1 MIAGYQKNNR
11 YKIEKKDTKKMR
23 LIQNFVD
30 VLTTRDFAKEVR
42 FFSLI
47 DYISNKIELLRF
59 DVYQNNR
66 KIEVQRIK
74 NNCILQVVQSIS
86 MIVCLMYTTSLIFQE
101 RTSIGSFILVYN
113 GLKCVTQNIDVFA
126 YNLKNIDDFYLY
138 VKDLFD
144 FMSIEENPCEDI
156 EKLDEIKD
164 IELKNVSFKYP
175 NSEIRTIKSI
185 SAHFYKGEK
194 IAIVGENGSGKS
206 TLINLLV
213 GFFKPSEGEML
224 INGQK
229 LQNVLQQ
236 YLSLTV
242 CLLQNYVKYQFSA
255 EDNII
260 IGNGGIQDKTIKN
273 NVTLE
278 EIIKQLPNG
287 IMTMLGQLD
296 DDGIDLSGGEWQQ
309 IALLR
314 AFYKEIFDLVI
325 LDEPFSNVD
334 PIKSEEILNEIFE
347 KAKDKLFI
355 LITHNMG
362 HAKKCD
368 RIIVLKEGEIIEEG
382 THKMLMEKKEYYF
395 ELYQSQKRQY
405 SR

>member
-1 MIAGYQKNNR
+1 
-11 YKIEKKDTKKMR
+11 MR

-164 IELKNVSFKYP
+164 IEP
-175 NSEIRTIKSI
+175 N
-185 SAHFYKGEK
+185 
-194 IAIVGENGSGKS
+194 
-206 TLINLLV
+206 
-213 GFFKPSEGEML
+213 
-224 INGQK
+224 
-229 LQNVLQQ
+229 
-236 YLSLTV
+236 
-242 CLLQNYVKYQFSA
+242 
-255 EDNII
+255 
-260 IGNGGIQDKTIKN
+260 
-273 NVTLE
+273 
-278 EIIKQLPNG
+278 LP
-287 IMTMLGQLD
+287 
-296 DDGIDLSGGEWQQ
+296 
-309 IALLR
+309 
-314 AFYKEIFDLVI
+314 K
-325 LDEPFSNVD
+325 
-334 PIKSEEILNEIFE
+334 
-347 KAKDKLFI
+347 
-355 LITHNMG
+355 
-362 HAKKCD
+362 
-368 RIIVLKEGEIIEEG
+368 
-382 THKMLMEKKEYYF
+382 
-395 ELYQSQKRQY
+395 
-405 SR
+405 